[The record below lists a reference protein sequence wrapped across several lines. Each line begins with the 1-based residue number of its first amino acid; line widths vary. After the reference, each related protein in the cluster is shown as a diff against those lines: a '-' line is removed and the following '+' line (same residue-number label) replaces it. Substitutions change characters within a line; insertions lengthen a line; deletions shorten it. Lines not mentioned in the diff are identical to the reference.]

1 MKTPVIGG
9 RAKTVAPIVLPDLNL
24 VPTRASG
31 SRNGSKVQRVV
42 LHRWGVS
49 YTSENAE
56 AQSYKGVINEFLNT
70 KNDASAHIV
79 FPGSAVPGK
88 ATQMVAWN
96 DKAWTEAAYNPSSVE
111 IESADAVWLGKDPHG
126 LAVLARM
133 TAFLLHKYDLP
144 AVHSTKSGFCR
155 HGDLGSAGGG
165 HTVCPVPAGAPIW
178 DAFTA
183 LVKHEAA
190 RGGFR
195 PNWGVDTFPAV

>member
-1 MKTPVIGG
+1 LLRRPDGAKKVSPV
-9 RAKTVAPIVLPDLNL
+9 VLPKIDW

-31 SRNGSKVQRVV
+31 SRNGSTVQRVV

-49 YTSENAE
+49 YSSETAE
-56 AQSYKGVINEFLNT
+56 ALSYRGVIREFQNP
-70 KNDASAHIV
+70 KNQASAHIV

-88 ATQMVAWN
+88 ATQMVAWH

-111 IESADAVWLGKDPHG
+111 IEAADAVWLGKDPHG

-144 AVHSTKSGFCR
+144 PVHSAQRGFCR
-155 HGDLGSAGGG
+155 HGDLGTAGGG

-190 RGGFR
+190 RGGFL
-195 PNWGVDTFPAV
+195 PAWGFDSSPAV